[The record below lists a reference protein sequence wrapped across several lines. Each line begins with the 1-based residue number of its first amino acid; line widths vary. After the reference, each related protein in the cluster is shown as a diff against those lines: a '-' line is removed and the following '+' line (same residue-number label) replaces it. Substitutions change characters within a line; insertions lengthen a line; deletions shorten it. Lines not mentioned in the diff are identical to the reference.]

1 MSLHKS
7 HKVMSLG
14 QKLKLIS
21 QESTS
26 NHKQT
31 PRNPTDEHEG
41 VDSKSELEGN
51 QIDDTK
57 TELELTDRLKDLKE
71 IARVEGYDE
80 NSYVM
85 STINDICKKI
95 HSDPSTASKKINSII
110 TEVMPFD
117 YDEFFELFAA
127 TKKTAQQL
135 DGKVC
140 WVLLGPTGAG
150 KSTSIHF
157 LCGSHFKRGR
167 WWFCNY

>member
-1 MSLHKS
+1 
-7 HKVMSLG
+7 MSLG
-14 QKLKLIS
+14 QKLKSIR
-21 QESTS
+21 QNITCNENEAPT
-26 NHKQT
+26 
-31 PRNPTDEHEG
+31 NPTDGEG
-41 VDSKSELEGN
+41 KSELEGN

-117 YDEFFELFAA
+117 YDEFFELFSA
-127 TKKTAQQL
+127 TEK
-135 DGKVC
+135 
-140 WVLLGPTGAG
+140 
-150 KSTSIHF
+150 
-157 LCGSHFKRGR
+157 
-167 WWFCNY
+167 

>member
-1 MSLHKS
+1 
-7 HKVMSLG
+7 MSLG

-117 YDEFFELFAA
+117 YDEFFELFSA
-127 TKKTAQQL
+127 TEK
-135 DGKVC
+135 
-140 WVLLGPTGAG
+140 
-150 KSTSIHF
+150 
-157 LCGSHFKRGR
+157 
-167 WWFCNY
+167 